1 MQQIFR
7 EQVQLH
13 LRNLTGDEARQLSLL
28 MEKVLSGLLE
38 EKAQLE
44 HEMEKNKDEKGVYE
58 NEKNN
63 QS

>member
-1 MQQIFR
+1 
-7 EQVQLH
+7 
-13 LRNLTGDEARQLSLL
+13 

-63 QS
+63 HFQHLYYCMI